1 MKKHEI
7 DWQKFL
13 NYNMEQQNIAEFTKQ
28 MAELTGRELYE
39 SEMMSLSPKYLIDT
53 PVNYAFHRTQ
63 INYPVEPVDVMR
75 DCLIDGHV
83 FIRVE
88 DANHIRI
95 EEYVSRAEW
104 SDYDETLNFIEIK
117 YVYTEVNKEDFYH
130 VEHYRRNPDGTATW
144 IVFKPVSPNAPES
157 EWVVAYTIE
166 LPIFPYVGIRW
177 VFNQSFLTPL
187 KRAIIALER
196 AYVVIGAENIERM
209 GLQLY
214 IQNIKNI
221 EDIQTAPRKMGRR
234 VHILPKDATFHSPAS
249 DAPGMEL
256 MLVEIT
262 NLQQAIERASGV
274 VAPMQ
279 LALLSGKSR
288 EMAEKPLIILADE
301 LRNRFTK
308 GMLEVVEL
316 SRLTG
321 GAPELKL
328 SYRPLKY
335 IEDKNSYI
343 AILDKARELNN
354 TDPSLGI
361 SLDEYSKELRLLLDM
376 NPEITS

>member
-1 MKKHEI
+1 
-7 DWQKFL
+7 
-13 NYNMEQQNIAEFTKQ
+13 
-28 MAELTGRELYE
+28 
-39 SEMMSLSPKYLIDT
+39 
-53 PVNYAFHRTQ
+53 
-63 INYPVEPVDVMR
+63 
-75 DCLIDGHV
+75 
-83 FIRVE
+83 
-88 DANHIRI
+88 
-95 EEYVSRAEW
+95 
-104 SDYDETLNFIEIK
+104 
-117 YVYTEVNKEDFYH
+117 
-130 VEHYRRNPDGTATW
+130 
-144 IVFKPVSPNAPES
+144 
-157 EWVVAYTIE
+157 
-166 LPIFPYVGIRW
+166 
-177 VFNQSFLTPL
+177 
-187 KRAIIALER
+187 
-196 AYVVIGAENIERM
+196 
-209 GLQLY
+209 
-214 IQNIKNI
+214 
-221 EDIQTAPRKMGRR
+221 
-234 VHILPKDATFHSPAS
+234 
-249 DAPGMEL
+249 
-256 MLVEIT
+256 
-262 NLQQAIERASGV
+262 V

-335 IEDKNSYI
+335 VEDKNSYI